1 VLHGSANSGIHP
13 KMGLTITGP
22 LKLDKY
28 ER

>member
-22 LKLDKY
+22 L
-28 ER
+28 EC